1 MQPVERLGINRYAL
15 LIQMFASYLIM
26 QSCRT
31 HLATIK
37 GCFNLELRYMEKTV
51 INSEESERAK
61 NQAADERTKE
71 GEEARGEGGRKRAR
85 RKEKK

>member
-1 MQPVERLGINRYAL
+1 
-15 LIQMFASYLIM
+15 
-26 QSCRT
+26 
-31 HLATIK
+31 
-37 GCFNLELRYMEKTV
+37 MEKTV